1 MRGQI
6 LVLHCIPETRFYL
19 LPGGKA
25 TALDFTGMESSW
37 GLSGRLKACLLA
49 RSPWVL
55 LIDDDLLITQ
65 QGLERLML
73 AKAHNTE
80 RLVSYHARCA
90 HCCLQLACA
99 QLPQPLTGLRVQ
111 EHWA

>member
-1 MRGQI
+1 M
-6 LVLHCIPETRFYL
+6 LHCIPETRFDL
-19 LPGGKA
+19 RPGGKA
-25 TALDFTGMESSW
+25 TALDFTGLERSW
-37 GLSGRLKACLLA
+37 GLSGRFKGCLLA

-73 AKAHNTE
+73 AKAANTE
-80 RLVSYHARCA
+80 RLVSYHGRCA

-99 QLPQPLTGLRVQ
+99 QLPQHLTGLCVQ
-111 EHWA
+111 EHRA